1 MSFPPLPDPAA
12 AEAPIGIFDS
22 GVGALSVLRHVQARL
37 PSEHLLCFCDSG
49 HAPYGGKPDSEI
61 IARTLEIAAFLLE
74 KNVKAIV
81 VACNT
86 ATASAIDTLRQQ
98 YPQLIIVGVEPG
110 LKPAAVLSRNGR
122 AGVLATESTL
132 HSARFIALRDQISV
146 STGVQFLSQACV
158 GLVDQIEKGELDS
171 PKTMQMLERYVL
183 PILRG
188 GADTLAL
195 GCTHYPFVQAAIEA
209 IIAAENEAA
218 ENEATANK
226 AHGNENEGES
236 KNARSVTIIDTGEAV
251 SRQLERLLQQNGLQR
266 EENLAGSLQAF
277 TSGSK
282 AALVYA
288 FDHLLHLSPPVTE
301 IAAQKQPQTAS

>member
-1 MSFPPLPDPAA
+1 LSFPPLPGPAA

-110 LKPAAVLSRNGR
+110 LKPAAVLSRNGK

-132 HSARFIALRDQISV
+132 HSARFIALRDQISAT
-146 STGVQFLSQACV
+146 TGVQFLSQACV

-171 PKTMQMLERYVL
+171 PRTMQMLERYVL

-195 GCTHYPFVQAAIEA
+195 GCTHYPFVQAAIET
-209 IIAAENEAA
+209 IIAA

-226 AHGNENEGES
+226 ARENEDEGES

-266 EENLAGSLQAF
+266 EESLAGSLQAF
-277 TSGSK
+277 TTGSK
-282 AALVYA
+282 AALVHA
-288 FDHLLHLSPPVTE
+288 FDHLLHLSPPVIE